1 MWSNAVV
8 LIDITLIPRKCGLN
22 SIQESRK
29 CGRAVVT
36 LTDCPP
42 LWDWEQQRVPHH
54 IAPNC
59 HIAHCTLRATPPCAT
74 LRSAHH
80 GATAKLHKTTTV
92 HHRTLCCTNCAHFFV
107 HHIQNKT
114 ILYCTK
120 CSWSNAKHN
129 NAYSKPCTA
138 KHKTAT
144 LHVTVDPCACHQNF
158 KAIPSCCVL
167 LSNLRHLYQV

>member
-22 SIQESRK
+22 SIQEPRK

-74 LRSAHH
+74 LHSAHH

-92 HHRTLCCTNCAHFFV
+92 HTHKVQPNLAQTTTVHQIVHISLYNTCKAKQNCVA
-107 HHIQNKT
+107 QNVVDQMQNIT
-114 ILYCTK
+114 MHTASPAPHSTK
-120 CSWSNAKHN
+120 QPHCM
-129 NAYSKPCTA
+129 
-138 KHKTAT
+138 
-144 LHVTVDPCACHQNF
+144 
-158 KAIPSCCVL
+158 
-167 LSNLRHLYQV
+167 